1 MYMYLFYKHIKN
13 KKIHIFV
20 VSFVIFIFLN
30 IAENL
35 IHYSI
40 GRGHNAN
47 NSIQLSLPTTSDF
60 IKIIIIMI
68 IFAVLQGWFTYIL
81 E

>member
-1 MYMYLFYKHIKN
+1 MYLFYKHIKN
-13 KKIHIFV
+13 KKIHIFI
-20 VSFVIFIFLN
+20 VSFVIFIILN

-40 GRGHNAN
+40 GRQN
-47 NSIQLSLPTTSDF
+47 NNKFIELSLPSKSDF

-68 IFAVLQGWFTYIL
+68 IFAFLQGWFTYIL

>member
-1 MYMYLFYKHIKN
+1 MYLFYKHIKN
-13 KKIHIFV
+13 KKIHIFI
-20 VSFVIFIFLN
+20 VSFFIFIGLN

-40 GRGHNAN
+40 GR
-47 NSIQLSLPTTSDF
+47 NSGIQLSLPGMSDF

-68 IFAVLQGWFTYIL
+68 IFALLQGWFTYSL

>member
-13 KKIHIFV
+13 KKIHIFI
-20 VSFVIFIFLN
+20 VSFVIFIILN

-40 GRGHNAN
+40 GRQN
-47 NSIQLSLPTTSDF
+47 NNKFIELSLPSKSDF

-68 IFAVLQGWFTYIL
+68 IFAFLQGWFTYIL

>member
-1 MYMYLFYKHIKN
+1 MYLFYKHIKN
-13 KKIHIFV
+13 KKVHIFV
-20 VSFVIFIFLN
+20 VSFVIFIILN

-40 GRGHNAN
+40 GRHSN
-47 NSIQLSLPTTSDF
+47 NNFIELSLPNKSDF

>member
-1 MYMYLFYKHIKN
+1 MYLFYKHVKS
-13 KKIHIFV
+13 KKFHIFI
-20 VSFVIFIFLN
+20 VSFGIFLFLN

-40 GRGHNAN
+40 GN
-47 NSIQLSLPTTSDF
+47 NSDNNLIQLSMPNKSDF
-60 IKIIIIMI
+60 IKIIIIMF
-68 IFAVLQGWFTYIL
+68 IFALLQGGFTYIL

>member
-1 MYMYLFYKHIKN
+1 MYIYLFYKHIKN
-13 KKIHIFV
+13 KKFHIFI
-20 VSFVIFIFLN
+20 VSFVIFIILN
-30 IAENL
+30 IAENI

-40 GRGHNAN
+40 GRN
-47 NSIQLSLPTTSDF
+47 NNILELSLPNNSDF

>member
-1 MYMYLFYKHIKN
+1 MYLFYKHIKN
-13 KKIHIFV
+13 KKFHIFI
-20 VSFVIFIFLN
+20 VSFVIFIILN
-30 IAENL
+30 IAENI

-40 GRGHNAN
+40 GRN
-47 NSIQLSLPTTSDF
+47 NNILELSLPNKSDF
-60 IKIIIIMI
+60 IQIIIIMI

>member
-1 MYMYLFYKHIKN
+1 MYLFYKHIKN

-20 VSFVIFIFLN
+20 VSFVIFIILN

-40 GRGHNAN
+40 GRQN
-47 NSIQLSLPTTSDF
+47 NNNFIELSLPNKSDF